1 MNPRLPLLAL
11 LALAGSLGLT
21 GSQARAQLPPDAPPT
36 NLGAAV
42 KKIFETNCAVC
53 HGGDKPARGI
63 KILDRKVLVETKK
76 VVVPGKPDDSK
87 LFKIIGRDAMP
98 PDEDNDG
105 KPLKRL
111 TKQEK
116 DTIKSWIAAGAPDFD
131 APVVGIAIPGKKPA
145 EGNGPGK
152 AADLPPDPPP
162 PVPDLGAAVKKIF
175 ETNCAVCHG
184 GDKPVRG
191 LRILDRKV
199 LVNKTKKV
207 VVPGKPDE
215 SKLFDLVKRDEMPP
229 DEDNNRKPLKRLT
242 KEEKET
248 IRDWIAAGAPDF
260 AAALLEEKGTGEKG
274 TGTDYVLGEILRDVR
289 SLDAET
295 RARVRYFSLAH
306 LVTAGASE
314 DEMAQH
320 RDALAKTINHLHR
333 QPELIQP
340 KAVDKLQTIYRIDL
354 KELGWDRPV
363 LKPAAPGRASLNAF
377 DLVLLEYPYGMIYS
391 TDDYTALVTDY
402 LTPAQMARPVP
413 FVRGDWF
420 VSRATLPP
428 LYFELLNLPTT
439 LKELEKEL
447 GVDTRDNLARN
458 RAARAGMVESK
469 LSRNSRAVE
478 RHPLPGGGYYWR
490 AYEYASGA
498 GVLADPVNLRP
509 DGGDM
514 IFSLP
519 NGLQAYFMV
528 NKDGKRI
535 DSAPLEIM
543 ADTTATGTVEGQTVR
558 TGLSCIRCH
567 ETGMRPF
574 ADDVRPT
581 VLKLANTPFDRQ
593 RALDLYPEK
602 ETMDRFLQEDSDR
615 FVKALTQL
623 LGKKPEGE
631 PLTPVS
637 RRFEDRLTLT
647 QASAELGRTKLDG
660 LEETFQ
666 DAQFI
671 RAGLSAWLRTDKPG
685 KVARDGWEAHFGDVA
700 RELKLGVPLLP
711 MDSSI
716 RLQEEPLKRP
726 FRFAAVLNDE
736 SDQKVFN
743 RGEELKVFVIT
754 DKKVFVEI
762 IRTDTAGNQT
772 VLTAPDTSINPR
784 ETVQVPLRG
793 GGLKVSDKP
802 GTEQITLLLSETAFR
817 PGEVLTTASGRSR
830 VVHRTATP
838 EKGNAAQPPDLDA
851 ARTVKKTF
859 LIEVK

>member
-1 MNPRLPLLAL
+1 MNPRLPFLAL
-11 LALAGSLGLT
+11 LALAGGLVLT
-21 GSQARAQLPPDAPPT
+21 GSQARAQLPPDSPPT
-36 NLGAAV
+36 NLGPAV
-42 KKIFETNCAVC
+42 KQIFQTNCAVC

-76 VVVPGKPDDSK
+76 VVVPGSPGDSK
-87 LFKIIGRDAMP
+87 LFKVIDRDAMP

-131 APVVGIAIPGKKPA
+131 APGVGIAIPGKKTA
-145 EGNGPGK
+145 EGPGPK
-152 AADLPPDPPP
+152 TVLPPDPPP
-162 PVPDLGAAVKKIF
+162 AVPDLGATVKKIF

-184 GDKPVRG
+184 GDRPARG
-191 LRILDRKV
+191 IKILDRKV
-199 LVNKTKKV
+199 LVETKKV
-207 VVPGKPDE
+207 VVPGKPDD
-215 SKLFDLVKRDEMPP
+215 SKLFNVVKRDAMPP
-229 DEDNNRKPLKRLT
+229 DEDNDGKPLKRLT
-242 KEEKET
+242 KEEKDA
-248 IRDWIAAGAPDF
+248 IKSWIAAGAPDF
-260 AAALLEEKGTGEKG
+260 AAPLDEKGNGEKG

-306 LVTAGASE
+306 LVTAGAGE
-314 DEMAQH
+314 DEMNQH
-320 RDALAKTINHLHR
+320 RDALAKAINHLHR
-333 QPELIQP
+333 QLSLIQP

-354 KELGWDRPV
+354 KELGWDRQV

-377 DLVLLEYPYGMIYS
+377 DLVLLEYPYGMTYS
-391 TDDYTALVTDY
+391 TDDYTALVNDY

-439 LKELEKEL
+439 LKELEKDL
-447 GVDTRDNLARN
+447 GVDTRDNIARN
-458 RAARAGMVESK
+458 RAVRAGVVESK
-469 LSRNSRAVE
+469 LSRNNRAVE

-490 AYEYASGA
+490 AYDYASGA
-498 GVLADPVNLRP
+498 AVLADPVNLRP

-535 DSAPLEIM
+535 DAAPQEIIE
-543 ADTTATGTVEGQTVR
+543 DSTAVSTVEGRAVR
-558 TGLSCIRCH
+558 AGLSCIRCH
-567 ETGMRPF
+567 EAGMRSDF

-581 VLKLANTPFDRQ
+581 VLKLANAPFDRQ

-637 RRFEDRLTLT
+637 RRFEDRLTLA
-647 QASAELGRTKLDG
+647 QASAEMGRTRPDG
-660 LEETFQ
+660 LDQTFQ

-671 RAGLSAWLRTDKPG
+671 RGGLAAWLRTDKPG
-685 KVARDGWEAHFGDVA
+685 KVTRDGWEAHFGDVA
-700 RELKLGVPLLP
+700 RELKLGTPLLP
-711 MDSSI
+711 VDSST

-726 FRFAAVLNDE
+726 FRFTAVLNDE
-736 SDQKVFN
+736 GDQKVFS
-743 RGEELKVFVIT
+743 RGEELKIFVIA

-772 VLTAPDTSINPR
+772 VLTAPDTSLGAR

-793 GGLKVSDKP
+793 GGVKVSDRA

-817 PGEVLTTASGRSR
+817 PGEVLTTADGRTR

-838 EKGNAAQPPDLDA
+838 DKGNAAGPADLDP

-859 LIEVK
+859 VIDVK